1 MWRGRASGHAVECGS
16 PLPEGSRRSRRYCS
30 AACRTKAWRWKRERE
45 EWWRSNKEF
54 AAALRE
60 GRPYHRP
67 RQRCPVCKGWWFT
80 GEATGGNR
88 KRVDALYCSPRCRTR
103 AYRQRRSRSE
113 GVTP

>member
-1 MWRGRASGHAVECGS
+1 MTRKSVRTCSQCGI

-45 EWWRSNKEF
+45 EGWRTNVEF
-54 AAALRE
+54 VAALRE

-67 RQRCPVCKGWWFT
+67 KKRCPICKGWWFT

-103 AYRQRRSRSE
+103 AYRKRHSRSE